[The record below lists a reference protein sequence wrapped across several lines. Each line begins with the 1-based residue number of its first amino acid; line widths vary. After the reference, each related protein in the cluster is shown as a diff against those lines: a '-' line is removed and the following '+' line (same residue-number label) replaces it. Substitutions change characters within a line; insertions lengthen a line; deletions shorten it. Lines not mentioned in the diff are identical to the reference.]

1 MTKRARIVVAVVVL
15 STFLGSGVYIAT
27 RRDDTDKERLTR
39 AEFVAIAD
47 RTCAQAEAAQSR
59 IPLPEG
65 DPLVVDD
72 AQRKR
77 WLAAFEKRSD
87 IIDKEIRALAA
98 IEAPKYVFQWK
109 EAIESLGVAAKL
121 LPGVAEAV
129 RQKDRAMRDRRQQ
142 RISQLGEY
150 ASLIMRDAGL
160 LVCGSGA

>member
-1 MTKRARIVVAVVVL
+1 MTKRVRIVVAVVVL
-15 STFLGSGVYIAT
+15 LTLLGSGVYIAT
-27 RRDDTDKERLTR
+27 RREGTKKERLTR

-47 RTCAQAEAAQSR
+47 TTCAKAEAAQSR

-65 DPLVVDD
+65 DPLVADD
-72 AQRKR
+72 AQRER
-77 WLAAFEKRSD
+77 WLAAFEKRRE

-98 IEAPKYVFQWK
+98 IEAPKYLFQWK
-109 EAIESLGVAAKL
+109 EAIESLDVAAKL

-129 RQKDRAMRDRRQQ
+129 RQKDRTQRDTRQQ

-160 LVCGSGA
+160 IVCGSSG